1 MNEHSIKNLIAGLF
15 VVFMVF
21 VMIFIGYF
29 LSGGFRNQDTTTYVT
44 NFKSISGLNVGSDVS
59 YKGFNIGKVSEIK
72 INKKNPKLVSVYME
86 INSEIPIYKQTIA
99 TLQTIGI
106 TGQSKVELT
115 LDIKKNDVALDLID
129 KKKGVIPELKSK
141 PSQFE
146 SILNKMNA
154 ISDSLEK
161 ISAKF
166 NKMMSPENLDRFNQ
180 FTDSVNILLY
190 NLSNSSIYFNKTL
203 MELNETMSEGQETIT
218 RVNDVIRMLQYD
230 PSIVVRGVE
239 HKD

>member
-86 INSEIPIYKQTIA
+86 INSEVPIYKQTIA

-166 NKMMSPENLDRFNQ
+166 NKMMSPENLDRFNE

-218 RVNDVIRMLQYD
+218 RVNDLIRMLQYD